1 MESTGWDWGTVPQWL
16 MLFALGGFAI
26 CITLWLANVVEEVKD
41 LTRAIANLSKSGGS
55 RSDNA

>member
-1 MESTGWDWGTVPQWL
+1 MEDSGWDWGTVPQWL
-16 MLFALGGFAI
+16 TLIAIGGFAV

-41 LTRAIANLSKSGGS
+41 LSRAIANLTNSTGS